1 MGSRGNAMQPNIW
14 FNVCALCILVALVGL
29 YYIKFKAPFK
39 KFYIFLVMSW
49 LALISTAA
57 SLCNN
62 LLPGYAPSWVL
73 QVSNCTYF
81 VAHGLLLPALLLY
94 VHSLTDHSLSDWKRL
109 IPWLVPA
116 AFSMLL
122 ILTSWYSS
130 SLFWLDE
137 GGNYHRGSMI
147 WLLYLVTFFDYL
159 GILVCLV
166 RSWRVIAPGERDSI
180 AIFLA
185 ISLTAVVIQLFFPW
199 LLVENFASAVCV
211 MMFQLTVQNPELV
224 LEGGTG
230 MLNKQG
236 LVNLLAPMFDRQRS
250 FQVGFLMVDNYH
262 ELEKIYG
269 YTRLESRIGVLAGFL
284 KQHPGVVFARLDSDL
299 FCFVPENQ
307 QNTQNW
313 MNLLQDLDED
323 TLMGHL
329 RRRRIG
335 VRVQMKMG
343 VVSCP
348 KEAESISALLELF
361 DMAARLPMANDQ
373 DAFRLSPVDV
383 LNLRR
388 RKLIQ
393 EQVRTA
399 VRDKSLS
406 MVYQPIYDIRA
417 KRFCSAE
424 ALMRMYT
431 EKTGSV
437 SPAEF
442 IRIAEENGAI
452 LKLTRFAVETVCR
465 FLRTA
470 QLQKLGLGWMNI
482 NLSAVDCAQENL
494 AARML
499 EIIRSYQAEPGMIS
513 AEITET
519 AFTTM
524 PDSVLTNLT
533 ELSRAGVTIML
544 DDYGTGYSNLNR
556 LCSMPL
562 DVVKL
567 DKSLVDNVCTSEPAR
582 IVMENTVSM
591 MKRLNKRVL
600 VEGVET
606 REQSDYLIGLGV
618 DYIQGYYYAR
628 PMDATHLLE
637 LFQSQLEPEPV

>member
-1 MGSRGNAMQPNIW
+1 MQPNIW
-14 FNVCALCILVALVGL
+14 FNVCALCILGALIGL
-29 YYIKFKAPFK
+29 YYVKFKAPFK
-39 KFYIFLVMSW
+39 KYYIFLAMSW
-49 LALISTAA
+49 MALVSTVA

-62 LLPGYAPSWVL
+62 VLPGHVPVWVL
-73 QVSNCTYF
+73 QISNCTYF
-81 VAHGLLLPALLLY
+81 VAQGMLLPSLLLY

-109 IPWLVPA
+109 VPWMVPA

-122 ILTSWYSS
+122 ILTSWYSD
-130 SLFWLDE
+130 SLFWLDD
-137 GGNYHRGSMI
+137 GGVYHRGSMI
-147 WLLYLVTFFDYL
+147 WLLYLVTAFDYL
-159 GILVCLV
+159 GILVRLV
-166 RSWRVIAPGERDSI
+166 RSWRVIAPGERESI
-180 AIFLA
+180 GIFLA
-185 ISLTAVVIQLFFPW
+185 ISLTAVFLQLVFPW
-199 LLVENFASAVCV
+199 LLVENFASALCV
-211 MMFQLTVQNPELV
+211 MMFQLTVQNPELI
-224 LEGGTG
+224 LDGSSG

-236 LVNLLAPMFDRQRS
+236 FSNLLAPMFDQCRS

-262 ELEKIYG
+262 ELEKVYG
-269 YTRLESRIGVLAGFL
+269 YTRLESRIGVLVSFL
-284 KQHPGVVFARLDSDL
+284 KQHPGVVYARLDSDL
-299 FCFVPENQ
+299 FCFLPENQ
-307 QNTQNW
+307 QSDQSWT
-313 MNLLQDLDED
+313 NLLQDLDED
-323 TLMGHL
+323 DLMTHL

-343 VVSCP
+343 VINCP
-348 KEAESISALLELF
+348 KEAESFGALLGLF
-361 DMAARLPMANDQ
+361 DMAARLPMANGQ

-383 LNLRR
+383 QNLRR
-388 RKLIQ
+388 RKLIE
-393 EQVRTA
+393 EQVRSA
-399 VRDKSLS
+399 VKDNSLS

-442 IRIAEENGAI
+442 IRIAEDNGAI

-470 QLQKLGLGWMNI
+470 ELEKLGLNWMNI

-494 AARML
+494 SSRML
-499 EIIRSYQAEPGMIS
+499 EIIHNYQVEPGMIS

-519 AFTTM
+519 AFTNM
-524 PDSVLTNLT
+524 PDSVLANLT

-567 DKSLVDNVCTSEPAR
+567 DKSLVDHVCTSESAR

-591 MKRLNKRVL
+591 MKRLNKKVL

-606 REQSDYLIGLGV
+606 KEQSDYLISLGV
-618 DYIQGYYYAR
+618 DYFQGYYYAR
-628 PMDATHLLE
+628 PMDAVHLEE
-637 LFQSQLEPEPV
+637 LFQSQLEPVAP

>member
-1 MGSRGNAMQPNIW
+1 MQPNIW
-14 FNVCALCILVALVGL
+14 FNVCALCILSALIGL
-29 YYIKFKAPFK
+29 YYVKFKAPFK
-39 KFYIFLVMSW
+39 KYYIFLAMSW
-49 LALISTAA
+49 MALVSTVA

-62 LLPGYAPSWVL
+62 VLPGHVPVWVL
-73 QVSNCTYF
+73 QISNCTYF
-81 VAHGLLLPALLLY
+81 VSHGMLLPSLLLY

-109 IPWLVPA
+109 VPWMVPA

-122 ILTSWYSS
+122 ILTSWYSD
-130 SLFWLDE
+130 SLFWLDD
-137 GGNYHRGSMI
+137 GGVYHRGSMI
-147 WLLYLVTFFDYL
+147 WLLYLVTAFDYL
-159 GILVCLV
+159 GILVRLV
-166 RSWRVIAPGERDSI
+166 RSWRVIAPGERVSVG
-180 AIFLA
+180 IFLA
-185 ISLTAVVIQLFFPW
+185 ISLTAVFLQLVFPW
-199 LLVENFASAVCV
+199 LLVENFASALCV
-211 MMFQLTVQNPELV
+211 MMFQLTVQNPELI
-224 LEGGTG
+224 LDGSSG

-236 LVNLLAPMFDRQRS
+236 FSNLLAPMFDQSRS

-262 ELEKIYG
+262 ELEKVYG
-269 YTRLESRIGVLAGFL
+269 YTRLESRIGVLVSFL
-284 KQHPGVVFARLDSDL
+284 KQHPGVVYARLDSDL
-299 FCFVPENQ
+299 FCFLPENQ
-307 QNTQNW
+307 QSDQSWT
-313 MNLLQDLDED
+313 NLLQDLDED
-323 TLMGHL
+323 ALMTHL

-343 VVSCP
+343 VINCP
-348 KEAESISALLELF
+348 KEAESFGALLGLF
-361 DMAARLPMANDQ
+361 DMAARLPMSNGQ

-383 LNLRR
+383 QNLRR
-388 RKLIQ
+388 RKLIE
-393 EQVRTA
+393 EQVRSA
-399 VRDKSLS
+399 VKDNSLS

-442 IRIAEENGAI
+442 IRIAEDNGAI

-470 QLQKLGLGWMNI
+470 ELEKLGLNWMNI

-494 AARML
+494 SSRML
-499 EIIRSYQAEPGMIS
+499 EIIHNYQVEPGMIS

-519 AFTTM
+519 AFTNM
-524 PDSVLTNLT
+524 PDSVLANLT

-567 DKSLVDNVCTSEPAR
+567 DKSLVDHVCTSESAR

-591 MKRLNKRVL
+591 MKRLNKKVL

-606 REQSDYLIGLGV
+606 KEQSDYLISLGV
-618 DYIQGYYYAR
+618 DYFQGYYYAR
-628 PMDATHLLE
+628 PMDAVHLEE
-637 LFQSQLEPEPV
+637 LFQSQLEPVAP

>member
-1 MGSRGNAMQPNIW
+1 MQPNIW
-14 FNVCALCILVALVGL
+14 FNVCALCILGALIGL
-29 YYIKFKAPFK
+29 YYVKFKAPFK
-39 KFYIFLVMSW
+39 KYYIFLAMSW
-49 LALISTAA
+49 MALVSTVA

-62 LLPGYAPSWVL
+62 VLPGHVPVWVL
-73 QVSNCTYF
+73 QISNCTYF
-81 VAHGLLLPALLLY
+81 VAQGMLLPSLLLY

-109 IPWLVPA
+109 VPWMVPA

-122 ILTSWYSS
+122 ILTSWYSD
-130 SLFWLDE
+130 SLFWLDD
-137 GGNYHRGSMI
+137 GGVYHRGSMI
-147 WLLYLVTFFDYL
+147 WLLYLVTGFDYL
-159 GILVCLV
+159 GILVRLV
-166 RSWRVIAPGERDSI
+166 RSWRVIAPGERVSVG
-180 AIFLA
+180 IFLA
-185 ISLTAVVIQLFFPW
+185 ISLTAVFLQLVFPW
-199 LLVENFASAVCV
+199 LLVENFASALCV
-211 MMFQLTVQNPELV
+211 MMFQLTVQNPELI
-224 LEGGTG
+224 LDGSSG

-236 LVNLLAPMFDRQRS
+236 FSNLLAPMFDQCRS

-262 ELEKIYG
+262 ELEKVYG
-269 YTRLESRIGVLAGFL
+269 YTRLESRIGVLVSFL
-284 KQHPGVVFARLDSDL
+284 KQHPGVVYARLNSDL
-299 FCFVPENQ
+299 FCFLPENQ
-307 QNTQNW
+307 QSDQSWT
-313 MNLLQDLDED
+313 NLLQDLDED
-323 TLMGHL
+323 ALMTHL

-343 VVSCP
+343 VINCP
-348 KEAESISALLELF
+348 KEAESFGALLGLF
-361 DMAARLPMANDQ
+361 DMAARLPMANGQ

-383 LNLRR
+383 QNLRR
-388 RKLIQ
+388 RKLIE
-393 EQVRTA
+393 EQVRSA
-399 VRDKSLS
+399 VKDNSLS

-442 IRIAEENGAI
+442 IRIAEDNGAI

-470 QLQKLGLGWMNI
+470 ELEKLGLNWMNI

-494 AARML
+494 SSRML
-499 EIIRSYQAEPGMIS
+499 EIIHNYQVEPWMIS

-519 AFTTM
+519 AFTNM
-524 PDSVLTNLT
+524 PDSVLANLT

-567 DKSLVDNVCTSEPAR
+567 DKSLVDHVCTSESAR

-591 MKRLNKRVL
+591 MKRLNKKVL

-606 REQSDYLIGLGV
+606 KEQSDYLISLGV
-618 DYIQGYYYAR
+618 DYFQGYYYAR
-628 PMDATHLLE
+628 PMDAVHLEE
-637 LFQSQLEPEPV
+637 LFQRQLEPVAP

>member
-1 MGSRGNAMQPNIW
+1 MQPNIW
-14 FNVCALCILVALVGL
+14 FNLCALFILIALIGL
-29 YYIKFKAPFK
+29 YYVKFKAPFRK
-39 KFYIFLVMSW
+39 YYIFLAMSW
-49 LALISTAA
+49 MALISTVA

-62 LLPGYAPSWVL
+62 LLPGHAPIWVL
-73 QVSNCTYF
+73 QVSNCSYF
-81 VAHGLLLPALLLY
+81 IAHGLLLPSLLLY
-94 VHSLTDHSLSDWKRL
+94 VHSLTDHSLADWKRL
-109 IPWLVPA
+109 IPWLIPA

-122 ILTSWYSS
+122 ILTSWYSG
-130 SLFWLDE
+130 SLFHLDE
-137 GGNYHRGSMI
+137 GGHYHRGSMI
-147 WLLYLVTFFDYL
+147 WLLYLVTGFDYL
-159 GILVCLV
+159 GILVCLG
-166 RSWRVIAPGERDSI
+166 RSWRVVARGERNSI
-180 AIFLA
+180 VIFLA
-185 ISLTAVVIQLFFPW
+185 ISLVAVTIQLFFPW

-211 MMFQLTVQNPELV
+211 MMFQLTVQNPELI
-224 LEGGTG
+224 LDGSTG

-236 LVNLLAPMFDRQRS
+236 LVYLLAPLFDRQRS

-262 ELEKIYG
+262 ELEKNYG
-269 YTRLESRIGVLAGFL
+269 YTRLESRIGVVVSFL

-307 QNTQNW
+307 QSAQNW

-323 TLMGHL
+323 TLMSHL

-343 VVSCP
+343 VVNCP
-348 KEAESISALLELF
+348 KEAESFNSLMDLF

-393 EQVRTA
+393 EKVRTA
-399 VRDKSLS
+399 VRDNSLR
-406 MVYQPIYDIRA
+406 MVYQPIFDIKA
-417 KRFCSAE
+417 GRFCSAE

-431 EKTGSV
+431 EQTGNV

-452 LKLTRFAVETVCR
+452 LKLTRFAVETVCQ

-470 QLQKLGLGWMNI
+470 GLHELGLGWMNI

-494 AARML
+494 ASRML
-499 EIIRSYQAEPGMIS
+499 EIIHSYQMEPGMIS

-567 DKSLVDNVCTSEPAR
+567 DKSLVDHVCTSESAR

-591 MKRLNKRVL
+591 MKRLNKKVL

-606 REQSDYLIGLGV
+606 KEQSDYLISLGV

-637 LFQSQLEPEPV
+637 LFQSQPQPEPV

>member
-1 MGSRGNAMQPNIW
+1 MQPNIW
-14 FNVCALCILVALVGL
+14 FNVCALVILIPLVGL
-29 YYIKFKAPFK
+29 YYVKFKAPFK
-39 KFYIFLVMSW
+39 KYYIYLAMSW
-49 LALISTAA
+49 LALVSTVA

-62 LLPGYAPSWVL
+62 LLPGHAPIWVL
-73 QVSNCTYF
+73 RVSNSVYF
-81 VAHGLLLPALLLY
+81 FAHSLLLPSLLLY

-109 IPWLVPA
+109 VPWMVPTT
-116 AFSMLL
+116 FSLLL
-122 ILTSWYSS
+122 ILTGWYSG
-130 SLFWLDE
+130 SLFRLDE
-137 GGNYHRGSMI
+137 QGVYHRGSLV
-147 WLLYLVTFFDYL
+147 WLLYLATAFNYL
-159 GILVCLV
+159 GIVVCLG
-166 RSWRVIAPGERDSI
+166 RSWRIISSGERRSI
-180 AIFLA
+180 VIFLLITLA
-185 ISLTAVVIQLFFPW
+185 AVGLQLFCPW
-199 LLVENFASAVCV
+199 LLVENFASALCV
-211 MMFQLTVQNPELV
+211 MMFQLTVQNPELI
-224 LEGGTG
+224 LDGSTG

-236 LVNLLAPMFDRQRS
+236 LINLLTPLFDRQRS

-269 YTRLESRIGVLAGFL
+269 YTRLESRIGVLVDFL

-299 FCFVPENQ
+299 FCFLPENLQ
-307 QNTQNW
+307 STQNW
-313 MNLLQDLDED
+313 TNLLQDMDED
-323 TLMGHL
+323 ALMRHL
-329 RRRRIG
+329 HRRRIG
-335 VRVQMKMG
+335 LRLQMKMG
-343 VVSCP
+343 VINCP
-348 KEAESISALLELF
+348 KEAESISSLMELF

-388 RKLIQ
+388 RKLI
-393 EQVRTA
+393 EELVRSA

-406 MVYQPIYDIRA
+406 MVYQPIYDIQAR
-417 KRFCSAE
+417 RFCSAE

-437 SPAEF
+437 SPGEF
-442 IRIAEENGAI
+442 IRIAEDNGAI

-470 QLQKLGLGWMNI
+470 ELEKLGLGWMNI

-494 AARML
+494 AERML
-499 EIIRSYQAEPGMIS
+499 DIIHSYQIEPGMIS

-519 AFTTM
+519 AFTSM

-533 ELSRAGVTIML
+533 ELSQAGVTIML

-567 DKSLVDNVCTSEPAR
+567 DKSLVDHVCTSESAR

-591 MKRLNKRVL
+591 MKRLNKKVL

-606 REQSDYLIGLGV
+606 KEQSDYLISLGV

-628 PMDATHLLE
+628 PMDAAHLE
-637 LFQSQLEPEPV
+637 ALFQSQLEPAAL

>member
-1 MGSRGNAMQPNIW
+1 MQPNIW
-14 FNVCALCILVALVGL
+14 FNVCALCILSTLIGL
-29 YYIKFKAPFK
+29 YYVKFKAPFK
-39 KFYIFLVMSW
+39 KYYIFLAMSW
-49 LALISTAA
+49 MSLVSTVA

-62 LLPGYAPSWVL
+62 VLPGHVPVWVL
-73 QVSNCTYF
+73 QISNCTYF
-81 VAHGLLLPALLLY
+81 VAHGLLLPSLLLY

-109 IPWLVPA
+109 VPWMVPA
-116 AFSMLL
+116 AFGMLL
-122 ILTSWYSS
+122 ILTSWYSD
-130 SLFWLDE
+130 SLFWLDD
-137 GGNYHRGSMI
+137 GGYYHRGSMI
-147 WLLYLVTFFDYL
+147 WLLYLVTAFDYL
-159 GILVCLV
+159 GILVRLV
-166 RSWRVIAPGERDSI
+166 RSWRVIAPGERVSI
-180 AIFLA
+180 GIFLA
-185 ISLTAVVIQLFFPW
+185 ISFTAVFLQLVFPW
-199 LLVENFASAVCV
+199 LLVENFASALCV
-211 MMFQLTVQNPELV
+211 MMFQLTVQNPELI
-224 LEGGTG
+224 LDGSSG

-236 LVNLLAPMFDRQRS
+236 FSNLLAPMFDQGRS

-262 ELEKIYG
+262 ELEKVYG
-269 YTRLESRIGVLAGFL
+269 YTRLESRIGVLVSFL
-284 KQHPGVVFARLDSDL
+284 KQHAGVVYARLDSDL
-299 FCFVPENQ
+299 FCFLPENQ
-307 QNTQNW
+307 QSDQSWT
-313 MNLLQDLDED
+313 NLLQDLDED
-323 TLMGHL
+323 ALMTHL

-343 VVSCP
+343 VINCP
-348 KEAESISALLELF
+348 KEAESFGALLGLF
-361 DMAARLPMANDQ
+361 DMAARLPMANGQ

-383 LNLRR
+383 QNLRR
-388 RKLIQ
+388 RKLIE
-393 EQVRTA
+393 EQVRSA
-399 VRDKSLS
+399 VKDNSLS

-417 KRFCSAE
+417 KHFCSAE

-442 IRIAEENGAI
+442 IRIAEDNGAI

-470 QLQKLGLGWMNI
+470 ELEKLGLNWMNI

-494 AARML
+494 SSRML
-499 EIIRSYQAEPGMIS
+499 EIIHNYQVEPGMIS

-519 AFTTM
+519 AFTNM
-524 PDSVLTNLT
+524 PDSVLANLT

-567 DKSLVDNVCTSEPAR
+567 DKSLVDHVCTSESAR

-591 MKRLNKRVL
+591 MKRLNKKVL

-606 REQSDYLIGLGV
+606 KEQSDYLISLGV
-618 DYIQGYYYAR
+618 DYFQGYYYAR
-628 PMDATHLLE
+628 PMDAVHLEE
-637 LFQSQLEPEPV
+637 LFQSQLEPVAP

>member
-1 MGSRGNAMQPNIW
+1 MQPNIW
-14 FNVCALCILVALVGL
+14 FNVCALWILIVLIGL
-29 YYIKFKAPFK
+29 YYVKFKAPFK
-39 KFYIFLVMSW
+39 KYCIFLAMSW
-49 LALISTAA
+49 MSLVSTVA

-62 LLPGYAPSWVL
+62 VLPGNVPVWVL
-73 QVSNCTYF
+73 QISNCTYF
-81 VAHGLLLPALLLY
+81 VAHGLLLPSLLLY

-109 IPWLVPA
+109 VPWMVPA

-122 ILTSWYSS
+122 IVTSWYSD
-130 SLFWLDE
+130 SLFWLDD
-137 GGNYHRGSMI
+137 GGVYHRGSMI
-147 WLLYLVTFFDYL
+147 WLLYLVTGFDYL
-159 GILVCLV
+159 GILVHLA
-166 RSWRVIAPGERDSI
+166 RSWRVIAPGERNSV
-180 AIFLA
+180 AIFLT
-185 ISLTAVVIQLFFPW
+185 ISLAAVLLQLVCPW
-199 LLVENFASAVCV
+199 LLVENFASALCV
-211 MMFQLTVQNPELV
+211 MMFQLTVQNPELI
-224 LEGGTG
+224 LDGRSG

-236 LVNLLAPMFDRQRS
+236 FSNLLAPMFDHYRS

-262 ELEKIYG
+262 ELEKVYG
-269 YTRLESRIGVLAGFL
+269 YTRLESRIGVLESFL

-299 FCFVPENQ
+299 FCFLPDNQ
-307 QNTQNW
+307 QSGQNW
-313 MNLLQDLDED
+313 TNLLQDLDGD
-323 TLMGHL
+323 ALMTHL
-329 RRRRIG
+329 RHRRIG

-343 VVSCP
+343 VISCP
-348 KEAESISALLELF
+348 KEAESFGTLLELF
-361 DMAARLPMANDQ
+361 DMAARLPMASGQ
-373 DAFRLSPVDV
+373 DAFRLSSVDV
-383 LNLRR
+383 QNLRR
-388 RKLIQ
+388 RKLI
-393 EQVRTA
+393 EEKVRSA
-399 VRDKSLS
+399 VKDNSLS

-470 QLQKLGLGWMNI
+470 ELEKLGLNWMNI
-482 NLSAVDCAQENL
+482 NLSVVDCAQENL
-494 AARML
+494 SSRML
-499 EIIRSYQAEPGMIS
+499 DIIHSYQVEPGMIS

-519 AFTTM
+519 AFTSM
-524 PDSVLTNLT
+524 PDSVLANLT

-567 DKSLVDNVCTSEPAR
+567 DKSLVDHVCTSEAAR

-591 MKRLNKRVL
+591 MKRLNKKVL

-606 REQSDYLIGLGV
+606 KEQSDYLISLGV
-618 DYIQGYYYAR
+618 DYFQGYYYAR
-628 PMDATHLLE
+628 PMDAVHLQE
-637 LFQSQLEPEPV
+637 LFQSQLEPAAL

>member
-1 MGSRGNAMQPNIW
+1 MQPNIW
-14 FNVCALCILVALVGL
+14 FNVCALWILIVLIGL
-29 YYIKFKAPFK
+29 YYVKFKAPFK
-39 KFYIFLVMSW
+39 KYCIFLAMSW
-49 LALISTAA
+49 MSLVSTVA

-62 LLPGYAPSWVL
+62 VLPGNVPVWVL
-73 QVSNCTYF
+73 QISNCTYF
-81 VAHGLLLPALLLY
+81 VAHGLLLPSLLLY

-109 IPWLVPA
+109 VPWMVPA

-122 ILTSWYSS
+122 IVTSWYSD
-130 SLFWLDE
+130 SLFWLDD
-137 GGNYHRGSMI
+137 GGVYHRGSMI
-147 WLLYLVTFFDYL
+147 WLLYLVTGFDYL
-159 GILVCLV
+159 GILVHLA
-166 RSWRVIAPGERDSI
+166 RSWRVIAPGERNSV
-180 AIFLA
+180 AIFLT
-185 ISLTAVVIQLFFPW
+185 ISLAAVLLQLVCPW
-199 LLVENFASAVCV
+199 LLVENFASALCV
-211 MMFQLTVQNPELV
+211 MMFQLTVQNPELI
-224 LEGGTG
+224 LDGRSG

-236 LVNLLAPMFDRQRS
+236 FSNLLAPMFDHYRS

-262 ELEKIYG
+262 ELEKVYG
-269 YTRLESRIGVLAGFL
+269 YTRLESRIGVLESFL

-299 FCFVPENQ
+299 FCFLPDNQ
-307 QNTQNW
+307 QSGQNW
-313 MNLLQDLDED
+313 TNLLQDLDGD
-323 TLMGHL
+323 ALMTHL
-329 RRRRIG
+329 RHRRIG

-343 VVSCP
+343 VISCP
-348 KEAESISALLELF
+348 KEAESFGTLLELF
-361 DMAARLPMANDQ
+361 DMAARLPMASGQ
-373 DAFRLSPVDV
+373 DAFRLSSVDV
-383 LNLRR
+383 QNLRR
-388 RKLIQ
+388 RKLI
-393 EQVRTA
+393 EEKVRSA
-399 VRDKSLS
+399 VKDNSLS

-470 QLQKLGLGWMNI
+470 ELEKLGLHWMNI
-482 NLSAVDCAQENL
+482 NLSVVDCAQENL
-494 AARML
+494 SSRML
-499 EIIRSYQAEPGMIS
+499 DIIHSYQVEPGMIS

-519 AFTTM
+519 AFTSM
-524 PDSVLTNLT
+524 PDSVLANLT

-567 DKSLVDNVCTSEPAR
+567 DKSLVDHVCTSEAAR

-591 MKRLNKRVL
+591 MKRLNKKVL

-606 REQSDYLIGLGV
+606 KEQSDYLISLGV
-618 DYIQGYYYAR
+618 DYFQGYYYAR
-628 PMDATHLLE
+628 PMDAVHLQE
-637 LFQSQLEPEPV
+637 LFQSQLEPAAL

>member
-1 MGSRGNAMQPNIW
+1 MRPNIW
-14 FNVCALCILVALVGL
+14 FNVCALCILIALVGL
-29 YYIKFKAPFK
+29 YYIKFRAPFK
-39 KFYIFLVMSW
+39 KYYIFLAMSW
-49 LALISTAA
+49 MALVSTVA

-62 LLPGYAPSWVL
+62 VLPGHAPIWVL
-73 QVSNCTYF
+73 QVSNCVYF
-81 VAHGLLLPALLLY
+81 VAHGLLLPSLLLY
-94 VHSLTDHSLSDWKRL
+94 VHSLTDHSLSDWKWL
-109 IPWLVPA
+109 IPWMLPA

-122 ILTSWYSS
+122 ILTSWYSG
-130 SLFWLDE
+130 SLFFLDE
-137 GGNYHRGSMI
+137 QGGYHRGSMI
-147 WLLYLVTFFDYL
+147 WLLYLVTGFDYL
-159 GILVCLV
+159 GILVCLG
-166 RSWRVIAPGERDSI
+166 RSWRVVAPRERNSVV
-180 AIFLA
+180 IFLG

-199 LLVENFASAVCV
+199 LLVENFASALCV
-211 MMFQLTVQNPELV
+211 MMFQLTVQNPELI
-224 LEGGTG
+224 LDGSTG

-236 LVNLLAPMFDRQRS
+236 LVNLLTPMFDKQHS

-269 YTRLESRIGVLAGFL
+269 YTRLESRIGVVVGFL

-307 QNTQNW
+307 QNSQSW
-313 MNLLQDLDED
+313 MTLLQDMDED
-323 TLMGHL
+323 ALMRHL

-343 VVSCP
+343 VVNCP
-348 KEAESISALLELF
+348 KEAESISSLMELF

-383 LNLRR
+383 QNLRR
-388 RKLIQ
+388 RKLIE
-393 EQVRTA
+393 EQVRSA

-437 SPAEF
+437 SPGEF
-442 IRIAEENGAI
+442 IRIAEDNGAI

-470 QLQKLGLGWMNI
+470 ELEKLGLGWMNI

-494 AARML
+494 SSRML
-499 EIIRSYQAEPGMIS
+499 DIIHSYQIEPGMIS

-519 AFTTM
+519 AFTSM

-533 ELSRAGVTIML
+533 EMSRAGVTIML

-567 DKSLVDNVCTSEPAR
+567 DKTLVDHVCTSESAR

-591 MKRLNKRVL
+591 MKRLNKKVL

-606 REQSDYLIGLGV
+606 KEQSDYLIGLGV

-628 PMDATHLLE
+628 PMDAAHLE
-637 LFQSQLEPEPV
+637 ALFLSQLEPAAL